1 MVRAVQKWTEQL
13 KCKWQPGRN
22 SCSIP
27 WEWSSASKYRGHE
40 KKVFIEEGTQRRR
53 DKRSLC
59 SSEASTRDIS
69 APDSS
74 TFPASW
80 WPAASPCCHP
90 EFFQHKS
97 ERLVEPAPPHW
108 GCFLWNTL
116 LMEGRLLRLER
127 KRVVTVNFPDLHCT
141 LAVWPCQACPKPASC
156 SCRNLPSSSWRGST
170 ATTSYNKPA
179 GGARYKYKHQT
190 FLPQGWAGIT

>member
-127 KRVVTVNFPDLHCT
+127 KRVVAVKFSRPTLHLGC
-141 LAVWPCQACPKPASC
+141 LALLS
-156 SCRNLPSSSWRGST
+156 LPQTRKLQLSKLVKQFLEGFN
-170 ATTSYNKPA
+170 SYNK
-179 GGARYKYKHQT
+179 
-190 FLPQGWAGIT
+190 L